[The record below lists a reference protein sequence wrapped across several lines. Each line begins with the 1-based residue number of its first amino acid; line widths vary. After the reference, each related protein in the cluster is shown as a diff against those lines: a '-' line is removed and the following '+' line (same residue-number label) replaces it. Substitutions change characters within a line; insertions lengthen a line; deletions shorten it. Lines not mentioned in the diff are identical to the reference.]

1 MRQGDIILR
10 INDDDIPDFQ
20 SFAHYP
26 FVEGE
31 TYTFVLLDQKGFKKT
46 VKSIR

>member
-20 SFAHYP
+20 SFFFYDSA
-26 FVEGE
+26 ETE